1 MFAARGC
8 TLVAQPN
15 GLRRRQILF
24 SGDRRYGKATE
35 RLDQVKRL
43 TLIGLAW
50 TQSKPDADRLRS
62 CAAILSNNSKCRPI
76 RRLGGA
82 DHLDAC
88 SAPQTARPSQYPANS
103 LDRLMTLQGVCM
115 RLASAKPDA
124 SATARLRNPELDLS
138 QLVTVEPRAV
148 SGVAKIIHTTLA
160 RLRRGGFHEYD

>member
-1 MFAARGC
+1 MLRNQMGYDADKSCSPGIGATVMPLSAR
-8 TLVAQPN
+8 TSEASDSDWP
-15 GLRRRQILF
+15 RP
-24 SGDRRYGKATE
+24 DPA
-35 RLDQVKRL
+35 
-43 TLIGLAW
+43 
-50 TQSKPDADRLRS
+50 KPDADRLRS